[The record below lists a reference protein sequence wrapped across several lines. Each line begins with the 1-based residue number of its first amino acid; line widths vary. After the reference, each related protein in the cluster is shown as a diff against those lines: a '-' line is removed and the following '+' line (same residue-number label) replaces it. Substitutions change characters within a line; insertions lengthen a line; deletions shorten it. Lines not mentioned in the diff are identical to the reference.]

1 MDHVEKSRELEMNR
15 IFFTRTRNISRKGA
29 KPAKFGDRK

>member
-1 MDHVEKSRELEMNR
+1 MDHLEKPREFEMKR
-15 IFFTRTRNISRKGA
+15 ICFTRTRNISRKGA